1 MLKFASTGPWPGGPA
16 YGSVMTLSWRADAPP
31 NFVKLAVGR
40 CIIATADYGTWNEL
54 ALLTDTQERVD
65 SHPRLLR
72 SLHFG
77 DDDYDG
83 HVLDLVPVLLHEK
96 NDLKDDPWSSDA
108 DRAAAATW
116 TPSERFPLL
125 EDVSEYLSL
134 PAWLAENEPKL
145 FDRLFLS
152 NEADA
157 TLPDGTVLSAAET
170 AAARLQV
177 DEMRRQV
184 ERIRRDYADDPEAAV
199 GQAKELIE
207 TVCKTILGMTGGA
220 EGMVRFPALVKQ
232 TYLHLGIDPSQV
244 EGATVEAQAARELVG
259 GVTKILNATDT
270 LRNARGTGHGRSG
283 SPLIDDAVARMTV
296 GMVLAA
302 VVYLAEVFEA
312 RTGESVPLV
321 ATGASSPAV
330 NERLTSVSID
340 EFVRHETFGEGQ
352 VIEVVGDADK
362 TVVAVDFGGDI
373 GVKRLLLRYAPLRMV
388 R

>member
-1 MLKFASTGPWPGGPA
+1 
-16 YGSVMTLSWRADAPP
+16 MTLSWRADAPP

-40 CIIATADYGTWNEL
+40 CLIATADYGTWNEL
-54 ALLTDTQERVD
+54 ALLTDTQARVD
-65 SHPRLLR
+65 NHPRLLR
-72 SLHFG
+72 SLRFG

-83 HVLDLVPVLLHEK
+83 HVLDVVPAVLHEK
-96 NDLKDDPWSSDA
+96 NDLRDDPWASDA
-108 DRAAAATW
+108 DRTAAAKW
-116 TPSERFPLL
+116 TPAERFPLL
-125 EDVSEYLSL
+125 EDVSEFLSL

-145 FDRLFLS
+145 FDRLFLAT
-152 NEADA
+152 EGDA
-157 TLPDGTVLSAAET
+157 TLPDGTVLSALET
-170 AAARLQV
+170 SAARLEV

-232 TYLHLGIDPSQV
+232 TYLHLGIDPLQV
-244 EGATVEAQAARELVG
+244 EGATVEAQAAREFIG
-259 GVTKILNATDT
+259 GVTKILNATDS

-312 RTGESVPLV
+312 RTGQAVPLV
-321 ATGASSPAV
+321 RTPPAATAG
-330 NERLTSVSID
+330 ERVSSVSVGD
-340 EFVRHETFGEGQ
+340 FVGHDTFGEGQ
-352 VIEVVGDADK
+352 VRGVIGEGDK
-362 TVVAVDFGGDI
+362 QVAEIDFGGDV
-373 GVKRLLLRYAPLRMV
+373 GAKRLLIRYAPLRMV